1 MSLRHRV
8 GALIYDWPRFLRTV
22 AFGDWLLMRNRGEVI
37 AGDGRGVRC
46 QWEFTSDLHIA
57 DVYPAA
63 GRVLMRRALRRWP
76 IVLRDTPQQTG
87 SPRVSFLIGHR
98 GLERLPNLLAT
109 LRSIAGQSIP
119 VECIV
124 VEQSARREIEGALP
138 PWVRYVHT
146 PVTGEAYCR
155 AATFNAA
162 VRMMRGEVLIAH
174 DNDMLVPA
182 AYAAEVLA
190 RVDEGWQFVDPKR
203 FIFYLTETDSRAIF
217 HGAPL
222 RGDHATTI
230 VQNLKGGSIAATRAA
245 YMAIGGFDEEF
256 VGWGGE
262 DNEFWGRAHAHGRVY
277 EYGYLPLVHL
287 WHRAQPGKHDPDAP
301 PVKRF
306 YDVREIAA
314 EERIARLRSTNFSN
328 EK

>member
-1 MSLRHRV
+1 MSLRHRL

-22 AFGDWLLMRNRGEVI
+22 AFGDWMLMRNRRERIVS
-37 AGDGRGVRC
+37 DGRGVRC
-46 QWEFTSDLHIA
+46 EWEYTSDLHIA
-57 DVYPAA
+57 DVYPGA
-63 GRVLMRRALRRWP
+63 GRSLMRKALRRWP
-76 IVLRDTPQQTG
+76 IVLGDAPQQTG
-87 SPRVSFLIGHR
+87 NPRVSFLIGHR

-109 LRSIAGQSIP
+109 LRSIAGQSIA

-124 VEQSARREIEGALP
+124 IEQSAQREIESVLP
-138 PWVRYVHT
+138 AWVRYLHT

-162 VRMMRGEVLIAH
+162 VRMARGEVLIAH

-190 RVDEGWQFVDPKR
+190 RADEGWQFVDPKR
-203 FIFYLTETDSRAIF
+203 FIFYLTEADSRALF
-217 HGAPL
+217 DGVPL
-222 RGDHATTI
+222 RDDQAATV
-230 VQNLKGGSIAATRAA
+230 VQNLKGGSIAATREA
-245 YMAIGGFDEEF
+245 YLAIGGFDEDF

-262 DNEFWGRAHAHGRVY
+262 DNEFWERAHAYGRVY

-287 WHRAQPGKHDPDAP
+287 WHRAQPGKHDAEAP
-301 PVKRF
+301 AVKRY